1 MALKTINL
9 TPDPRILRMLG
20 QIELKGWQ
28 CIAELVDNSIDAM
41 LKSNNENKK
50 NEINVIIPSRAE
62 IARDV
67 PLCINDSG
75 IGMTPEE
82 LENCLKA
89 GYTSQSSDNLGLF
102 GMGFNIA
109 TARLGDVVEVW
120 TSTKD
125 MDNEIGVRI
134 DLIEMQK
141 SKNFERELLVR
152 NKSFKISGT
161 SIQISKFHPRAEKLL
176 NRMHIQK
183 ELNRI
188 YSKKL
193 LQDYNISIK
202 TNDVALKPFEFCV
215 WSENRSVEY
224 DGEKIHAIQHF
235 NHEFDDRHYCSRCFI
250 WIDEYEHDL
259 ATES

>member
-1 MALKTINL
+1 M
-9 TPDPRILRMLG
+9 
-20 QIELKGWQ
+20 
-28 CIAELVDNSIDAM
+28 CH
-41 LKSNNENKK
+41 
-50 NEINVIIPSRAE
+50 
-62 IARDV
+62 
-67 PLCINDSG
+67 LCIKDNG

-141 SKNFERELLVR
+141 TKNFERELLIR
-152 NKSFKISGT
+152 NKTFKISGT
-161 SIQISKFHPRAEKLL
+161 SIEISKFHPRAEKLL
-176 NRMHIQK
+176 NRTHIQK

-188 YSKKL
+188 YSKSFSK
-193 LQDYNISIK
+193 IIRFP
-202 TNDVALKPFEFCV
+202 LK
-215 WSENRSVEY
+215 
-224 DGEKIHAIQHF
+224 QMM
-235 NHEFDDRHYCSRCFI
+235 
-250 WIDEYEHDL
+250 
-259 ATES
+259 